1 MRILSPVL
9 ALPLAAVVWAAPP
22 LSQSEARRLLAEW
35 EGEAPPVAVVEE
47 TEDPPLTLGVALRM
61 VWEGVRERRR
71 LGAVVGISESLWQEA
86 AERGWIDGTRQ
97 PSEVLGPDEFQDL
110 YLASRDPANH
120 WHPHSRAGFRFT
132 TNHRLLFSLG
142 PPWGQGMLLAGTH
155 AFGASASDRWAPV
168 FTLNVGLIYQASD
181 AVSFFAFQLED
192 LSFEARFANPAAWYR
207 LLSLRIGRFEQ
218 EAAFAYR
225 QRLDG
230 LRGIL
235 EWADFRFF
243 VQTGFAGLLHKGIG
257 QPLITPSDF
266 TDFQNPANSWGP
278 PRALSAVGG
287 RWYAADSWQVDL
299 TVVALTDLR
308 ERVSPGRVLQP
319 GDTLYTSYEGGVY
332 QGYQLTL
339 GGRWAPSA
347 NLELSASGAA
357 QAGSTLHYFVTQNQ
371 YVTVGFWGYALDAQT
386 VWRPAVSS
394 DLKLWGRAFVSSGD
408 GSYRS
413 SFQEGSL
420 WNGDRPVSFQF
431 RSWGW
436 EPPLRLLRL
445 EWGNLWGVSLGATQS
460 LSPWIPL
467 AGLGFEALLGVVGRV
482 TDGPVSDLR
491 VQVGGAANRLLG
503 IELFTQTVWE
513 PWAEFGLILALGGAL
528 VFQEGAFGDDVG
540 PFLGHLS
547 LQARLEL

>member
-1 MRILSPVL
+1 MT
-9 ALPLAAVVWAAPP
+9 LAAVVWAAPP

-35 EGEAPPVAVVEE
+35 EGEAPPVAAAEGE
-47 TEDPPLTLGVALRM
+47 EDPPLTLGAALRM

-71 LGAVVGISESLWQEA
+71 LGAVLGISETLWQEA

-97 PSEVLGPDEFQDL
+97 QSEVLGPDEFQDL
-110 YLASRDPANH
+110 YLASRDPANL

-142 PPWGQGMLLAGTH
+142 PPWGQGMHLAGTN
-155 AFGASASDRWAPV
+155 ALGASASDRWAPV
-168 FTLNVGLIYQASD
+168 FTINVGLIYQASE
-181 AVSFFAFQLED
+181 AVSFFAFQIED
-192 LSFEARFANPAAWYR
+192 LSFEARFVDPSAWYR
-207 LLSLRIGRFEQ
+207 MFSLRIGRFEQ

-230 LRGIL
+230 FRAIL
-235 EWADFRFF
+235 ELADFRFF

-257 QPLITPSDF
+257 QPLITPSDY
-266 TDFQNPANSWGP
+266 TDFQNPDNFWGP
-278 PRALSAVGG
+278 PRALSAAGG
-287 RWYAADSWQVDL
+287 RWYAGDSWQVDL
-299 TVVALTDLR
+299 TAAALTDFR
-308 ERVSPGRVLQP
+308 ERVSPGRVLRP
-319 GDTLYTSYEGGVY
+319 GDTLYTSYEGGVF
-332 QGYQLTL
+332 QGGQLTL
-339 GGRWAPSA
+339 GTRYNPSA
-347 NLELSASGAA
+347 GLEVGVLGAA
-357 QAGSTLHYFVTQNQ
+357 QAGSTLHYFVSQNQ
-371 YVTVGFWGYALDAQT
+371 YVTVGFWGFALDAQT
-386 VWRPAVSS
+386 GWRPVVSS
-394 DLKLWGRAFVSSGD
+394 ELTLRARAFVSSGD

-445 EWGNLWGVSLGATQS
+445 EWGNLWGASLGATLG
-460 LSPWIPL
+460 LSPWIPVV
-467 AGLGFEALLGVVGRV
+467 GLGLEAMLGVVGRV

-491 VQVGGAANRLLG
+491 VQVGGAASRLLG
-503 IELFTQTVWE
+503 VELFTQTVWE
-513 PWAEFGLILALGGAL
+513 PWAEFGLILGLGGAL

-547 LQARLEL
+547 LQARFEL